1 MVKRYLKMEG
11 TMFDV
16 SDERVIKPA
25 EIKVIGIGGGG
36 GNAVNRMFK
45 EGVNSIELFVMNT
58 DLQVLSKSPIPDDH
72 KIQIGAQLTKG
83 QGAGKD
89 PVKGKAAAEENADEI
104 RNLLQDTDM
113 VFLTAGMGGGT
124 GTGAMPVVA
133 KIARELNILTVCV
146 VTKPF
151 EYEGKRRMEI
161 AEGGILEL
169 KSVADSLIVVSNEK
183 SLEMFPDDSISD
195 GFKHI
200 DMILVDTVR
209 SLTEVITKPGR
220 MNVDFADVKSILSD
234 KGDAIVGIGSG
245 EGEQKAINAV
255 SNALNNPLLEG
266 VTFNGAES
274 ILFVI
279 TTGKNGLSMREWGD
293 IGNFIKQRADENA
306 NLIHGLVEKD
316 DMEGKVEVV
325 VVGTGLR
332 KIEDQIENFYAM
344 EDRIKRGDLE
354 KPTYKRVK
362 GMERSV
368 DVNKPQDISIP
379 AFLRRQAD

>member
-1 MVKRYLKMEG
+1 
-11 TMFDV
+11 
-16 SDERVIKPA
+16 
-25 EIKVIGIGGGG
+25 
-36 GNAVNRMFK
+36 
-45 EGVNSIELFVMNT
+45 
-58 DLQVLSKSPIPDDH
+58 
-72 KIQIGAQLTKG
+72 
-83 QGAGKD
+83 
-89 PVKGKAAAEENADEI
+89 
-104 RNLLQDTDM
+104 
-113 VFLTAGMGGGT
+113 
-124 GTGAMPVVA
+124 
-133 KIARELNILTVCV
+133 
-146 VTKPF
+146 
-151 EYEGKRRMEI
+151 
-161 AEGGILEL
+161 
-169 KSVADSLIVVSNEK
+169 
-183 SLEMFPDDSISD
+183 
-195 GFKHI
+195 
-200 DMILVDTVR
+200 MILVDTVR

>member
-1 MVKRYLKMEG
+1 
-11 TMFDV
+11 MFDV
-16 SDERVIKPA
+16 SDEKVIKPA

-58 DLQVLSKSPIPDDH
+58 DLQVLSKSPISDDY
-72 KIQIGAQLTKG
+72 KFQIGAQLTKG

-89 PVKGKAAAEENADEI
+89 PIKGKAAAEENADEI
-104 RNLLQDTDM
+104 RNLLQGTDM

-133 KIARELNILTVCV
+133 KIARELDILTVCV

-151 EYEGKRRMEI
+151 SYEGKKRMEI

-169 KSVADSLIVVSNEK
+169 KSVADSLIIVANEK

-245 EGEQKAINAV
+245 EGEQKAIDAV

-266 VTFNGAES
+266 VT
-274 ILFVI
+274 
-279 TTGKNGLSMREWGD
+279 
-293 IGNFIKQRADENA
+293 
-306 NLIHGLVEKD
+306 
-316 DMEGKVEVV
+316 
-325 VVGTGLR
+325 
-332 KIEDQIENFYAM
+332 
-344 EDRIKRGDLE
+344 
-354 KPTYKRVK
+354 
-362 GMERSV
+362 
-368 DVNKPQDISIP
+368 
-379 AFLRRQAD
+379 